1 VNRVDEDRDRA
12 LLAPI
17 IGAIYNRT
25 GGAAAL
31 AEKFPAVVREAVDY
45 VIDPVRTARTSV
57 AELDNVEKTFI
68 GLKVEHSVRDLLDV
82 PKGVRDLVIDGIN
95 VDVKNTI
102 GKTWMIPRETY
113 SENGV
118 CLLIRIDDVARR
130 CALGLIVAREEYLAA
145 ANRDQK
151 RAVSSSGM
159 RQIEWLLPGADFG
172 ASEWEGLD
180 MARFRQLRSLDPGV
194 TRAATFFEENLGRR
208 VSRRVVQALLHDQ
221 KDPMKRLR
229 DNGGAKDVLRPRGIE
244 LTVNNDGSC
253 VAVRRP

>member
-1 VNRVDEDRDRA
+1 
-12 LLAPI
+12 LA
-17 IGAIYNRT
+17 R
-25 GGAAAL
+25 
-31 AEKFPAVVREAVDY
+31 KFPDVVREAVDY

-68 GLKVEHSVRDLLDV
+68 GLKVEHFVRDLLDV
-82 PKGVRDLVIDGIN
+82 PKGARDLAIDGTN

-102 GKTWMIPRETY
+102 GRTWMIPRETY
-113 SENGV
+113 RENGI
-118 CLLIRIDDVARR
+118 CLLIKIDDVARR
-130 CALGLIVAREEYLAA
+130 CWLGLIVARKKYLGA
-145 ANRDQK
+145 ANRDKK
-151 RAVSSSGM
+151 RSVSREGM
-159 RQIEWLLPGADFG
+159 RHIHWLLEGADFG

-180 MARFRQLRSLDPGV
+180 MVRFRELRSLDPGV

-229 DNGGAKDVLRPRGIE
+229 GNGGAKDVLRPRGIE

>member
-17 IGAIYNRT
+17 IGAIHNRT

-31 AEKFPAVVREAVDY
+31 AEKFPAVVRDAVDY

-68 GLKVEHSVRDLLDV
+68 GLKVEHFARDFLDV
-82 PKGVRDLVIDGIN
+82 PRGVRDLVINGTN

-102 GKTWMIPRETY
+102 GRTWMIPHETY
-113 SENGV
+113 SENGI
-118 CLLIRIDDVARR
+118 CLLIKIDDVSRL
-130 CALGLIVAREEYLAA
+130 CWLGLIVARVEYLGA

-151 RAVSSSGM
+151 RSVSKSGM
-159 RQIEWLLPGADFG
+159 RHIHWLLEAADFG

-194 TRAATFFEENLGRR
+194 SRAATFFEENLGRR
-208 VSRRVVQALLHDQ
+208 VSRRVVQALLLDQ

-229 DNGGAKDVLRPRGIE
+229 GNGGAKDVLRPRGIE

-253 VAVRRP
+253 VAIRRP